1 MAQPFFTPQDTSFLT
16 IWSVP
21 SGGNLLYDEDGE
33 PAALNDASRIS
44 PQRTRAKGEKEY
56 ATNHVDVFIH

>member
-1 MAQPFFTPQDTSFLT
+1 MARPFFTPQDTSFLT

-21 SGGNLLYDEDGE
+21 IGGNLLYDEDS
-33 PAALNDASRIS
+33 ASATMNDASRTS

-56 ATNHVDVFIH
+56 AANYVDVFIH

>member
-21 SGGNLLYDEDGE
+21 IGGNLLYAEDSE
-33 PAALNDASRIS
+33 STALNGASRIL
-44 PQRTRAKGEKEY
+44 PHPIRMKGEKEY
-56 ATNHVDVFIH
+56 ATNHVGVVIH